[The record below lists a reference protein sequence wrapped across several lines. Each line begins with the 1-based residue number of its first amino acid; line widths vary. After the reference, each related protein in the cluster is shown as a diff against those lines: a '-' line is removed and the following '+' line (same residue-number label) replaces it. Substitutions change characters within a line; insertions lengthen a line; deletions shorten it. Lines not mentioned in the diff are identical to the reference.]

1 VIPGR
6 LRELVEPDAVLT
18 VALHDPNATTF
29 DAKARDLM
37 AIVTPVTERRPGA
50 PYRAGMAI
58 RERLETLSRGELIG
72 LVVVVAVTM
81 AGAGLWYVRSLP
93 KPVAIAAA
101 ATQAPADGA
110 APAGAAAPSPS
121 PTGPPIIVDVTGWV
135 REPGVYEFAQ
145 GERVIDAVERAG
157 GARAG
162 ADLSVLNLAAPLTDG
177 TQVVVPKQ
185 GSAGE
190 AGVGTGSTGSGTTS
204 SGLVNI
210 NSASATEFETLSGI
224 GEVLA
229 AAIVDYRTEN
239 GPFASVDDLENVSGI
254 GPATL
259 EEIRDQVTV

>member
-1 VIPGR
+1 
-6 LRELVEPDAVLT
+6 
-18 VALHDPNATTF
+18 
-29 DAKARDLM
+29 M
-37 AIVTPVTERRPGA
+37 S
-50 PYRAGMAI
+50 I

-93 KPVAIAAA
+93 KPVSIAAGAPPAAA
-101 ATQAPADGA
+101 APS
-110 APAGAAAPSPS
+110 AGAVASAAPSPS
-121 PTGPPIIVDVTGWV
+121 GPPIIVDVTGWV
-135 REPGVYEFAQ
+135 HEPGVYEFAQ

-157 GARAG
+157 GARNG

-177 TQVVVPKQ
+177 TQVVVPKE
-185 GSAGE
+185 GAAPAGTVP
-190 AGVGTGSTGSGTTS
+190 GDPGGGTTG
-204 SGLVNI
+204 GLINI
-210 NSASATEFETLSGI
+210 NTASATEFETLSGI

-229 AAIVDYRTEN
+229 GAIVDYRTEN

>member
-1 VIPGR
+1 MS
-6 LRELVEPDAVLT
+6 L
-18 VALHDPNATTF
+18 
-29 DAKARDLM
+29 
-37 AIVTPVTERRPGA
+37 
-50 PYRAGMAI
+50 

-93 KPVAIAAA
+93 KPVSIAAGASPAAA
-101 ATQAPADGA
+101 ALS
-110 APAGAAAPSPS
+110 AGAVASAVASPS
-121 PTGPPIIVDVTGWV
+121 GPPIIVDVTGWV
-135 REPGVYEFAQ
+135 HEPGVYEFAQ

-157 GARAG
+157 GARTG

-185 GSAGE
+185 GAAPAGTVPGE
-190 AGVGTGSTGSGTTS
+190 TGGGTTS
-204 SGLVNI
+204 GLINI
-210 NSASATEFETLSGI
+210 NTASATEFETLSGI

-229 AAIVDYRTEN
+229 GAIVDYRTEN

>member
-1 VIPGR
+1 MSIK
-6 LRELVEPDAVLT
+6 D
-18 VALHDPNATTF
+18 
-29 DAKARDLM
+29 
-37 AIVTPVTERRPGA
+37 
-50 PYRAGMAI
+50 
-58 RERLETLSRGELIG
+58 RLETLSRGELIG

-93 KPVAIAAA
+93 KPVSIAAG
-101 ATQAPADGA
+101 AP
-110 APAGAAAPSPS
+110 PAAAAPSAGAVPSAAPS

-135 REPGVYEFAQ
+135 HEPGVYEFAQ

-157 GARAG
+157 GAKPN
-162 ADLSVLNLAAPLTDG
+162 ADLSGLNLAAPLTDG

-185 GSAGE
+185 GAAPAGTVPGE
-190 AGVGTGSTGSGTTS
+190 TGGGTT

-210 NSASATEFETLSGI
+210 NTASATEFETLSGI

-239 GPFASVDDLENVSGI
+239 GPFASVDDLEGVSGI

-259 EEIRDQVTV
+259 E